1 MFCLAIAV
9 YKFVIVFCVSMKLQ
23 QTGTN
28 KFAFFSYLTTFS
40 LMFPVGAT
48 VGILMSEVGGGG
60 VHEVTIA
67 TLQGV
72 AGGTILYIVMF
83 EILNNERLKD
93 VPGIIQLLGL
103 LIGFSLMMIIEIFG
117 KYMKYVIKQ
126 YKIFIF

>member
-1 MFCLAIAV
+1 
-9 YKFVIVFCVSMKLQ
+9 
-23 QTGTN
+23 
-28 KFAFFSYLTTFS
+28 
-40 LMFPVGAT
+40 MFPVGAT

>member
-1 MFCLAIAV
+1 
-9 YKFVIVFCVSMKLQ
+9 MKLQ

-28 KFAFFSYLTTFS
+28 KFAFFSYLTIFS

-48 VGILMSEVGGGG
+48 VGILISDAGGGG
-60 VHEVTIA
+60 EVHEVTIA

-117 KYMKYVIKQ
+117 KIHEIYDQTV
-126 YKIFIF
+126 

>member
-28 KFAFFSYLTTFS
+28 KFAFFSYLTIFS

-48 VGILMSEVGGGG
+48 VGILVSEFGGDGE
-60 VHEVTIA
+60 VHEVAIA

-117 KYMKYVIKQ
+117 KIHEIYDQTV
-126 YKIFIF
+126 

>member
-1 MFCLAIAV
+1 
-9 YKFVIVFCVSMKLQ
+9 
-23 QTGTN
+23 
-28 KFAFFSYLTTFS
+28 
-40 LMFPVGAT
+40 MFPVGAT
-48 VGILMSEVGGGG
+48 AGILVSEAGGGE

-117 KYMKYVIKQ
+117 KIHEICDQ
-126 YKIFIF
+126 AI

>member
-1 MFCLAIAV
+1 
-9 YKFVIVFCVSMKLQ
+9 
-23 QTGTN
+23 
-28 KFAFFSYLTTFS
+28 
-40 LMFPVGAT
+40 MFPVGAT
-48 VGILMSEVGGGG
+48 VGILISEVGSGGG

-117 KYMKYVIKQ
+117 KIHEICDQTV
-126 YKIFIF
+126 